1 MPPETVQLV
10 VDSEEFFHDF
20 FGKTAVADGA
30 QASSDQA
37 TFTLTDYTPAKQ
49 FGMELIVTVTVALG
63 KDIVIATVAEWL
75 VNKLKDSTRHI
86 RHRGVVYDVDV
97 AGMKRLLR
105 QLKTEQ
111 KDS

>member
-1 MPPETVQLV
+1 MPPETIQLV
-10 VDSEEFFHDF
+10 VDSEQFCHDF
-20 FGKTAVADGA
+20 FGKTTVADGA

-49 FGMELIVTVTVALG
+49 FGMELILTVTVALG
-63 KDIVIATVAEWL
+63 KDIAIAVVAEWL
-75 VNKLKDSTRHI
+75 VDKLKHSTRHV

-97 AGMKRLLR
+97 AGMKRLLK
-105 QLKTEQ
+105 QLKAEH